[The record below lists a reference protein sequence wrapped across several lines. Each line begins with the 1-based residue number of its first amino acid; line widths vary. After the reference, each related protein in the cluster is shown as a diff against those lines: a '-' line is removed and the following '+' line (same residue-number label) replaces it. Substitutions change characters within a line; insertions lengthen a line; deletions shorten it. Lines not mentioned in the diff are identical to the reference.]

1 MASTISRQGVVLDPG
16 STVFRILL
24 VVAGCSSPSG
34 SILPS
39 ATGQIGPSEAGW
51 LSKLGSVPQSPQH
64 PRPAKWVSRHVRV
77 ISRAVQ
83 VPVTQYLSQEIS
95 ARQEGWGGWFTSI
108 APNEP
113 CDSGSV
119 TEKPAS
125 MAGSFT

>member
-83 VPVTQYLSQEIS
+83 VPVTHGPVTE
-95 ARQEGWGGWFTSI
+95 
-108 APNEP
+108 
-113 CDSGSV
+113 SV
-119 TEKPAS
+119 TGDFRAS
-125 MAGSFT
+125 GGGGTVHIDRPHRAL